1 MAVTEIELAEAMAG
15 ALKGDQRAYRRLLA
29 LLTDHLR
36 GQIQRIQY
44 RLGGKTLVDADDVLQ
59 ETLIAIH
66 KRLHTYDSRYRVTA
80 WVNAIAKHKI
90 IDLYRASGSR
100 QGHVNIDEIAELI
113 ADEVEPQ
120 PAAAQDVARM
130 LSGLPANLRKPIE
143 DVKLMGLSI
152 AEAAE
157 KNGMSE
163 SAVKIGIHRGM
174 KRLAATFGIIKP
186 A

>member
-1 MAVTEIELAEAMAG
+1 MAVTETELADAMAG
-15 ALKGDQRAYRRLLA
+15 AVKGDQRAYRLLLM

-36 GQIQRIQY
+36 SHVQRIQY

-66 KRLHTYDSRYRVTA
+66 KRLHTYDARYPVTA
-80 WVNAIAKHKI
+80 WVNAIARHKI
-90 IDLYRASGSR
+90 IDLYRASSNR
-100 QGHVNIDEIAELI
+100 RGHVNIDEIADLI
-113 ADEVEPQ
+113 AD
-120 PAAAQDVARM
+120 PAETHPGAARDIAHM

-143 DVKLMGLSI
+143 DVKLLGLSI

-163 SAVKIGIHRGM
+163 SAVKVGIHRGM
-174 KRLAATFGIIKP
+174 KRLAATFGLVKP

>member
-1 MAVTEIELAEAMAG
+1 MAVTETELAKAMAG
-15 ALKGDQRAYRRLLA
+15 ALKGDQRAYRRLLT

-36 GQIQRIQY
+36 SQVQRIQY
-44 RLGGKTLVDADDVLQ
+44 RLGGKSLVDADDVLQ

-66 KRLHTYDSRYRVTA
+66 RRLHTYDARYPVMV

-90 IDLYRASGSR
+90 IDLYRSSSNR

-113 ADEVEPQ
+113 ADPVEPQ
-120 PAAAQDVARM
+120 PNAAQDVARM

-152 AEAAE
+152 SEAAE

-174 KRLAATFGIIKP
+174 KRLAATFGIAKP